1 MPRVTVEV
9 EVDVKEVF
17 DKLDV
22 EDLSELGLVEFDS
35 LDDET
40 EPTDWQPI
48 ADALRR
54 ADFRKAEELI
64 TEAARN
70 SGVDLPPFAV
80 ARVA

>member
-1 MPRVTVEV
+1 MPFVTVEV
-9 EVDVKEVF
+9 EIDASEVF

-22 EDLSELGLVEFDS
+22 EDLAALGLEA
-35 LDDET
+35 

-48 ADALRR
+48 ADAMRR
-54 ADFRKAEELI
+54 ADFRKAEELM
-64 TEAARN
+64 TEAARL